1 MSLFICPV
9 CGKPLEQQEKRYCC
23 SNRHNFDRAKSG
35 YVNLLPIK
43 GKHSKVP
50 GDNKLMVA
58 ARQEFLHEG
67 YYFPLCEQLCEVVNA
82 HLSKDSRAI
91 FVLDA
96 GCGEGYYTSH
106 LHHSLKETGVAAQVM
121 GVDISKFALDKAAKK
136 DKDIA
141 YAVGSIFHLPV
152 GDDCCDLLLNVF
164 APYCGEEFLRVLK
177 PNGLMVMVIPGEQHL
192 WELKQVLYDVPYP
205 NEVKDYTLDGFEM
218 VDRKFVQ
225 EQIEL
230 RCQKD
235 IDNLFKMTPYYYKT
249 PQEGV
254 ERLSVLSALKT
265 KIEFEI
271 LLYQK
276 N

>member
-9 CGKPLEQQEKRYCC
+9 CGKPLEQQVKSYCC

-58 ARQEFLHEG
+58 ARQEFLNEG
-67 YYFPLCEQLCEVVNA
+67 YYLPLCKRLCEVVAA
-82 HLSKDSRAI
+82 HLAKIDGEI
-91 FVLDA
+91 TILDA
-96 GCGEGYYTSH
+96 GCGEGYYTSYLYH
-106 LHHSLKETGVAAQVM
+106 FLKEVGIRAQVM

-136 DKDIA
+136 DRDIA

-152 GDDCCDLLLNVF
+152 GDYCCDLLLNLF

-177 PNGLMVMVIPGEQHL
+177 PQGLMAMVIPGERHL
-192 WELKQVLYDVPYP
+192 WELKQVLYDEPYP
-205 NEVKDYTLDGFEM
+205 NEVKDYTLDGFEI
-218 VDRKFVQ
+218 VEWELVQ
-225 EQIEL
+225 EQIGL

-235 IDNLFKMTPYYYKT
+235 ISNLFTMTPYYYKT
-249 PQEGV
+249 PQRGA
-254 ERLSVLSALKT
+254 ERLSALSSLKT
-265 KIEFEI
+265 EIEFEV
-271 LLYQK
+271 LLYRK
-276 N
+276 K

>member
-9 CGKPLEQQEKRYCC
+9 CGKPLEQQEKSYCC

-58 ARQEFLHEG
+58 ARQEFLNEG
-67 YYFPLCEQLCEVVNA
+67 YYLPLCEQLREMVMA
-82 HLSKDSRAI
+82 HLLKDSGEIA
-91 FVLDA
+91 VLDA

-106 LHHSLKETGVAAQVM
+106 LHLSLKQAEISSQVM
-121 GVDISKFALDKAAKK
+121 GVDISKFALDKASKK
-136 DKDIA
+136 DRDIA

-152 GDDCCDLLLNVF
+152 GDSCCDLLLNLF
-164 APYCGEEFLRVLK
+164 APYCGGEFLRVLK
-177 PNGLMVMVIPGEQHL
+177 PQGLMAMVIPGERHL
-192 WELKQVLYDVPYP
+192 WELKKVLYDDPYP
-205 NEVKDYTLDGFEM
+205 NEVKDYTLDGFEI
-218 VDRKFVQ
+218 VERKLVQ

-249 PQEGV
+249 PQKGA
-254 ERLSVLSALKT
+254 ERLSALSALKT
-265 KIEFEI
+265 EIEFEV
-271 LLYQK
+271 LLYRK
-276 N
+276 K